1 MKSKQV
7 IRILVWGMILGWILG
22 AVAFTVSLER
32 PYNDIMFVS
41 GIALA
46 CGSAFS
52 IFIIVVIKIIRKQE
66 L

>member
-1 MKSKQV
+1 MKAKQV
-7 IRILVWGMILGWILG
+7 IRILIWGMILGWILG
-22 AVAFTVSLER
+22 AVAFTFSLER

-46 CGSAFS
+46 CGSASS